1 MPWLSCC
8 RVATLA
14 DVLSLVQKANS
25 GGKDVGVFVQVRRLL
40 ARSCLMQRGD
50 PGTVTLVQASAA
62 SHAGA
67 LHLISFFARM
77 PSLHSCQEL

>member
-25 GGKDVGVFVQVRRLL
+25 GGKDVGVFVQVGRLL
-40 ARSCLMQRGD
+40 
-50 PGTVTLVQASAA
+50 VAA
-62 SHAGA
+62 LHAGA
-67 LHLISFFARM
+67 LH
-77 PSLHSCQEL
+77 